1 VPVQVGA
8 LASLFNATCVAGQY
22 PQLLAMLPG
31 IAYQFPVPDS
41 TIGAANLFLSGHH
54 YFTNTTTPFFN
65 LDTTSHQWGTAGCAK
80 TNTSPAPNATK
91 DVAWLKLSAKDV
103 TGCSI
108 SEVYRLNT
116 IGGVPPANCAGQPA
130 TIQVAY
136 AAEYWIWSGAGVPGG
151 Y

>member
-116 IGGVPPANCAGQPA
+116 VGGVPPANCAGQPA

-136 AAEYWIWSGAGVPGG
+136 AAEYWIWSGGPGG